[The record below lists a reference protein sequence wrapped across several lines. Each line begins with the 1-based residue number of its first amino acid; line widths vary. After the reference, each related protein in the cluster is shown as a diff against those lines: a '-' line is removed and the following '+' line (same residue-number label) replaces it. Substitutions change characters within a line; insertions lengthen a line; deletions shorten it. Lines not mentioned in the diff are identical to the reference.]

1 MNIIDLSKYD
11 VSYDIQFNKLMIK
24 ILQPFIMFKK
34 YREDDPAGRPTT
46 RSDHLRRRGT
56 HRGLNI
62 YRNKDQI
69 FLTDNDDRAPHPWND
84 SGYIR
89 RGPFTKEVG
98 WEIISLEE
106 YMHFIQSIFPRR
118 IEIELNQT
126 KEELAYEGVKKEI
139 LLNPK
144 KSHPRFKIPMFID
157 GEMNKANDIVRELNQ
172 LNKEG
177 AKDALKQTE
186 LNIDKL
192 ASKVSYLEE
201 VKKINREK
209 NGTID
214 NVIQFIKN
222 LDYIELDTTEDQ
234 VFIQMPV
241 RTIITLRS

>member
-1 MNIIDLSKYD
+1 
-11 VSYDIQFNKLMIK
+11 
-24 ILQPFIMFKK
+24 
-34 YREDDPAGRPTT
+34 
-46 RSDHLRRRGT
+46 
-56 HRGLNI
+56 
-62 YRNKDQI
+62 
-69 FLTDNDDRAPHPWND
+69 
-84 SGYIR
+84 
-89 RGPFTKEVG
+89 
-98 WEIISLEE
+98 
-106 YMHFIQSIFPRR
+106 
-118 IEIELNQT
+118 
-126 KEELAYEGVKKEI
+126 
-139 LLNPK
+139 
-144 KSHPRFKIPMFID
+144 MFID

-177 AKDALKQTE
+177 AKEALKQTE

>member
-11 VSYDIQFNKLMIK
+11 VSYDIQFTKLMIK

-34 YREDDPAGRPTT
+34 YREDDPGGRPAT
-46 RSDHLRRRGT
+46 RSDLLRRSG

-69 FLTDNDDRAPHPWND
+69 FLTDNDYRAPHPWND

-106 YMHFIQSIFPRR
+106 YMHFIQLIFPRR

-144 KSHPRFKIPMFID
+144 KTYPRFKIPMFID
-157 GEMNKANDIVRELNQ
+157 VELNKANDIVRELNQ

-177 AKDALKQTE
+177 AKEALEQTQ